1 MFFDPSFDIS
11 SPAVWSSILDSQDE
25 LSTHLDTLESHLIH
39 EITLRSTSFFSALS
53 NLQDLHSESASCLGH
68 ITDLQES
75 LKEVG
80 EKQARKG
87 LQIIDQQE
95 ELRLLRGVGN
105 GVREIGEAQQAMHVA
120 QGLVDGGDWAG
131 AIGCLDD
138 VVNWWSKHLSS
149 SSNTSSSL
157 PLASLSVLSS
167 IPEQVS
173 SMTTDIATQLETAL
187 SSLLSSI
194 LSRVEDSDTFDEER
208 FRSSVEPML
217 TGLTRCGSLDK
228 LQSIWREA
236 VTVSIREGS
245 RRVSECPK
253 DCTNPYPDFHSICQ
267 SRQPSW
273 TRRKAKI
280 RNREGTSPPLSDNAD
295 LQDESG
301 SISEIDGPLSLFTAG
316 YRNVCHI
323 TQPSALGRAH
333 R

>member
-1 MFFDPSFDIS
+1 MFFDPTFDIS
-11 SPAVWSSILDSQDE
+11 SPAVWSSILESQDD

-120 QGLVDGGDWAG
+120 QGLVNGGDWAG
-131 AIGCLDD
+131 ALGCLDD
-138 VVNWWSKHLSS
+138 VVVWWAKHSATSS
-149 SSNTSSSL
+149 GSNTNPSI

-167 IPEQVS
+167 LPDQFS
-173 SMTTDIATQLETAL
+173 SMTADIATQLETAL

-208 FRSSVEPML
+208 FRGSVEPML

-245 RRVSECPK
+245 RRVSGML
-253 DCTNPYPDFHSICQ
+253 S
-267 SRQPSW
+267 
-273 TRRKAKI
+273 
-280 RNREGTSPPLSDNAD
+280 TSQHWNS
-295 LQDESG
+295 
-301 SISEIDGPLSLFTAG
+301 
-316 YRNVCHI
+316 V
-323 TQPSALGRAH
+323 
-333 R
+333 